1 MSRVEN
7 LLQQCTVKLS
17 LPGRM
22 GWGTGFF
29 VAPEWILTC
38 AHVVKKAEGE
48 PVQVRWQTQENWSQA
63 VVEELRPDP
72 YDLALLRVTLPT
84 DDYPPCVYLDGA
96 IQSRD
101 PLHLFGYPD
110 QEFDNG
116 CPVTFNCEGLTGDEP
131 GLIKFK
137 LGQVRPGMSGAPL
150 LNQRTGKV
158 CGIVKFTRDRSF
170 DLGGGAVPTTAI
182 LQQFPQLRELQ
193 QQFHQRD
200 RRWRDLVGKQADIDF
215 QPYLTAITTKYEKWW
230 QLYTLTDAESK
241 QRQSEDVT
249 PIFDFGLMVQMVE
262 KEEPEQRQEEKE
274 REQRQKEKVERFS
287 VLEGLRKYA
296 QEQVLLVGRPGSGK
310 STALARLLLEEATTV
325 LNSSPSANPPHS
337 PGLIHCP
344 EARQGLKS
352 LPNSPSRLKTTQ
364 PPIISPLQRTLAM
377 SQGFEPLADEL
388 LLHGR
393 GELRRIPVLVELRYW
408 QGSITQLIL
417 NAFTRNELP
426 LREAQLETLLSRS
439 LILFD
444 GVNELPSEEARSQLS
459 DFRRN
464 HPKVPMIFTTR
475 DLSLGGDLGIEK
487 KLEMQPLTEAQMQA
501 FIRAYLPEQA
511 EEMLRQLG
519 DRLRE
524 FGQTPL
530 LLWMLCSLFQ
540 QTNEIPENLGLVFRL
555 FTQGYERNLKQ
566 DVVIESD
573 RDWWKSVLQQLAWVM
588 MQGETPTE
596 LRVGIPR
603 EEAVQAIAQFLHG
616 KVAYGEDFARKCLR
630 DLQKYHLIQAG
641 TGNEELEFRH
651 QLIQEYYAAEALLA
665 RLPMLSDKVLKRE
678 YLNYLKWTEP
688 IALMLAL
695 VEDRRAV
702 QVVQLAL
709 EVDWRLGARLAGEV
723 KPEFQEQTVGYV
735 EALDVPAWL
744 KIQYL
749 EETRS
754 DSAIPGLLKLV
765 EDSDYRVRC
774 SAANALGYIG
784 SERAIPALLKLVE
797 DSHTYVRRR
806 AADALGYI
814 GSERAISAL
823 LKLVEDSDYG
833 VRCNAANALG
843 YIGSKR
849 AITVLLKLVKDSDCS
864 VRSSATDALGKI
876 GSERAITVLLKL
888 VKHSDSSVRY
898 RAAEALS
905 NISSQTAISAF
916 LELAK
921 DSDYYVRWM
930 ATISL
935 GKIGSERAISALLKL
950 VKDSDCNVRKSAA
963 YALVKIDSERV
974 IPTLL
979 KLVKHP
985 DSFVRSSATNSLV
998 KIGSERATTVLLK
1011 LVEDSDCSVRSSA
1024 AESLGNI
1031 SSQTAIT
1038 VLLKLVEDSNYSVR
1052 WSAAKALGNISSQ
1065 TAITALLK
1073 LVEDSNYSVRRR
1085 AADALGKIGSKRAIC
1100 ALLKLVED
1108 SDSDVRRSAAK
1119 ALGKIG
1125 SEKVIF
1131 ALFKLIKD
1139 SDSGVRSSA
1148 ADALGKIGSERTISA
1163 LLKLVEYSDYHVR
1176 SSAAYA
1182 LGKIGSETAIPS
1194 LLKRLEDSD
1203 SSVRRSAAEA
1213 LGKIGSQAAI
1223 PALLKLVEDSE
1234 YWVHRSA
1241 TDALGEIAKKNTEAI
1256 TQYLPHLLTLIPTD
1270 SGKNALS
1277 VILAIQENC
1286 KFYNYEI
1293 WQEAL
1298 SRG

>member
-72 YDLALLRVTLPT
+72 YDLALLRVRLPT

-101 PLHLFGYPD
+101 LLHLFGYPD

-116 CPVTFNCEGLTGDEP
+116 CPVTCNCEGFTGDEP

-158 CGIVKFTRDRSF
+158 CGMVKFTRDRSF

-182 LQQFPQLRELQ
+182 LEQFPQLRELQ
-193 QQFHQRD
+193 EKFHQRD

-215 QPYLTAITTKYEKWW
+215 QPYLTAITTKYKQWW

-262 KEEPEQRQEEKE
+262 KEEPEQRQKEKE

-310 STALARLLLEEATTV
+310 STALARLLLEEATTQRSEA
-325 LNSSPSANPPHS
+325 LTPSPS
-337 PGLIHCP
+337 
-344 EARQGLKS
+344 
-352 LPNSPSRLKTTQ
+352 PNS
-364 PPIISPLQRTLAM
+364 
-377 SQGFEPLADEL
+377 
-388 LLHGR
+388 GR
-393 GELRRIPVLVELRYW
+393 GELKRIPVLVELRYW

-426 LREAQLETLLSRS
+426 LTAAQLETLLSRS

-464 HPKVPMIFTTR
+464 HPTVPMIFTTR

-487 KLEMQPLTEAQMQA
+487 KLEMQPLTEAQMQD

-511 EEMLRQLG
+511 EEMLHQLG
-519 DRLRE
+519 ERLRE
-524 FGQTPL
+524 FGKTPL
-530 LLWMLCSLFQ
+530 LLWMLCDLFAET
-540 QTNEIPENLGLVFRL
+540 QTIPENLGLVFRL
-555 FTQGYERNLKQ
+555 FTQEYERNLKQ

-641 TGNEELEFRH
+641 TGNQELEFRH
-651 QLIQEYYAAEALLA
+651 QLIQEYYAAEALRE
-665 RLPMLSDKVLKRE
+665 RLPTLSDEVLKRE

-695 VEDRRAV
+695 VDDRRAV

-709 EVDWRLGARLAGEV
+709 DVDWQLGARLAGEV
-723 KPEFQEQTVGYV
+723 KPEFQEQTVRYV
-735 EALDVPAWL
+735 QALDVPAWL
-744 KIQYL
+744 KVEL
-749 EETRS
+749 LGETRS

-765 EDSDYRVRC
+765 EDSDSYVRRR
-774 SAANALGYIG
+774 AAEALGKIG
-784 SERAIPALLKLVE
+784 SNTAIPGLLKLVE
-797 DSHTYVRRR
+797 DSNSYVRRR
-806 AADALGYI
+806 AAEALGKI
-814 GSERAISAL
+814 GSNTAISVL
-823 LKLVEDSDYG
+823 LKLVEDSDYD
-833 VRCNAANALG
+833 VRRSAA
-843 YIGSKR
+843 
-849 AITVLLKLVKDSDCS
+849 
-864 VRSSATDALGKI
+864 DALDKI
-876 GSERAITVLLKL
+876 
-888 VKHSDSSVRY
+888 DS
-898 RAAEALS
+898 
-905 NISSQTAISAF
+905 NTAIS
-916 LELAK
+916 
-921 DSDYYVRWM
+921 
-930 ATISL
+930 
-935 GKIGSERAISALLKL
+935 G
-950 VKDSDCNVRKSAA
+950 
-963 YALVKIDSERV
+963 
-974 IPTLL
+974 
-979 KLVKHP
+979 
-985 DSFVRSSATNSLV
+985 
-998 KIGSERATTVLLK
+998 LLK
-1011 LVEDSDCSVRSSA
+1011 LVEDSDYDVRNRA
-1024 AESLGNI
+1024 AGALGEI
-1031 SSQTAIT
+1031 GTQTAISG
-1038 VLLKLVEDSNYSVR
+1038 LLKLVEHSDSDVR
-1052 WSAAKALGNISSQ
+1052 RIAANALGNIGSQTAIPGLLKLVGDSDSDVRRSAVKALGNISSP
-1065 TAITALLK
+1065 TAIPGLLK
-1073 LVEDSNYSVRRR
+1073 LV
-1085 AADALGKIGSKRAIC
+1085 G
-1100 ALLKLVED
+1100 D

-1119 ALGKIG
+1119 ALGNI
-1125 SEKVIF
+1125 SSPTAIP
-1131 ALFKLIKD
+1131 ALLKLVKNSD
-1139 SDSGVRSSA
+1139 SDVRSSA
-1148 ADALGKIGSERTISA
+1148 AKALGNISSPTAIPGLLKLVENSEFYVRSSAAEALGNIGSPTAIPA
-1163 LLKLVEYSDYHVR
+1163 LLKLVKDSDSDVR
-1176 SSAAYA
+1176 SSAAEA
-1182 LGKIGSETAIPS
+1182 LGNIGSPTAIPALLKIVEYSRYNVRMSATKALIKIGSHQAIPA
-1194 LLKRLEDSD
+1194 LLKLVKSYNF
-1203 SSVRRSAAEA
+1203 SVRSSAAEALGNIGSHQAIPALLQLVEHSNYFVCISAAEA
-1213 LGKIGSQAAI
+1213 LGKIGSHRAI
-1223 PALLKLVEDSE
+1223 PALLQLVENWDYFVRS
-1234 YWVHRSA
+1234 SA
-1241 TDALGEIAKKNTEAI
+1241 TDALCNIAKKDTRAS
-1256 TQYLPHLLTLIPTD
+1256 QYLPHLLTLIQTRYGQD
-1270 SGKNALS
+1270 AFRI
-1277 VILAIQENC
+1277 ILAIQENC

-1293 WQEAL
+1293 WQESL

>member
-17 LPGRM
+17 LPGR

-48 PVQVRWQTQENWSQA
+48 PIQVRWQMQENWSQA
-63 VVEELRPDP
+63 VVEELLADP

-84 DDYPPCVYLDGA
+84 DADPPCVYLDGE
-96 IQSRD
+96 IKSRD

-158 CGIVKFTRDRSF
+158 CGMVKFTRDRSF
-170 DLGGGAVPTTAI
+170 DLGGGAVPTTVI
-182 LQQFPQLRELQ
+182 LEQFPQLREFQ

-200 RRWRDLVGKQADIDF
+200 RRWRDLVLKQTEIDV
-215 QPYLTAITTKYEKWW
+215 QPYLTAITTKYKQWW

-241 QRQSEDVT
+241 KRQSQDVT
-249 PIFDFGLMVQMVE
+249 PIFDFGLIVQRVK
-262 KEEPEQRQEEKE
+262 KEE
-274 REQRQKEKVERFS
+274 REQPQEEKVERFS

-310 STALARLLLEEATTV
+310 STALARLLLEEATTQKSEF
-325 LNSSPSANPPHS
+325 LNNSDFSLCTQEALTPSPS
-337 PGLIHCP
+337 
-344 EARQGLKS
+344 
-352 LPNSPSRLKTTQ
+352 PNS
-364 PPIISPLQRTLAM
+364 
-377 SQGFEPLADEL
+377 
-388 LLHGR
+388 GR
-393 GELRRIPVLVELRYW
+393 GESTQIPVLVELRYW

-417 NAFTRNELP
+417 NAFTRHELP
-426 LREAQLETLLSRS
+426 LTAAQLETVLSRS

-475 DLSLGGDLGIEK
+475 DLSLGGDLVIEQ

-501 FIRAYLPEQA
+501 FIRAYVPEQA

-519 DRLRE
+519 ERLRE
-524 FGQTPL
+524 FGKTPL
-530 LLWMLCSLFQ
+530 LLWMLCDLFGET
-540 QTNEIPENLGLVFRL
+540 QTIPENLGLVFRL

-596 LRVGIPR
+596 LRVGIAR
-603 EEAVQAIAQFLHG
+603 EEAVQAIAQFLNG

-651 QLIQEYYAAEALLA
+651 QLIQEYYAAEALWE
-665 RLPMLSDKVLKRE
+665 RLPMLNDGVLKRE

-695 VEDRRAV
+695 VDDRRAV

-709 EVDWRLGARLAGEV
+709 AVDWRLGARLAGEV

-735 EALDVPAWL
+735 KALDVPAWL
-744 KIQYL
+744 KVQL
-749 EETRS
+749 LRETRS

-765 EDSDYRVRC
+765 EDSDYFVRESAVYALGDIGSQRAIHGLLKLVKDSDYFVPRIAVYALGKIGSQRAIPALLKFVEHSDYSVRISAADSLGKIGSERAISGLLKLVEDSDSDVCWRAADALGDIGSERAIPSLLKLMEHSDSDVC
-774 SAANALGYIG
+774 SSAAYALGKIGSERAIPGLLKLVEHSDFSVRWRAADALGDIGSERAIPGLLKLIEHSDFSVRSSATEALGEIGSQRAIPALLKLVKDSDYNVRSSAAESFGKIGSQMAIPALLKLVEDSDYSVRWRAANALCKIGSNAAISDLLKLVKHSDSDVRISTVDALGEIGSHQEIYALLKLVKDSDYNVRISTVNALGDIGSERAIPALLKLVKDSDYSVRWRAVYALGKIGSERAIPGLLKLAEHSDYSVCWRAADALGKIG

-797 DSHTYVRRR
+797 
-806 AADALGYI
+806 
-814 GSERAISAL
+814 
-823 LKLVEDSDYG
+823 
-833 VRCNAANALG
+833 
-843 YIGSKR
+843 
-849 AITVLLKLVKDSDCS
+849 
-864 VRSSATDALGKI
+864 
-876 GSERAITVLLKL
+876 
-888 VKHSDSSVRY
+888 HSD
-898 RAAEALS
+898 
-905 NISSQTAISAF
+905 F
-916 LELAK
+916 
-921 DSDYYVRWM
+921 D
-930 ATISL
+930 
-935 GKIGSERAISALLKL
+935 
-950 VKDSDCNVRKSAA
+950 
-963 YALVKIDSERV
+963 
-974 IPTLL
+974 
-979 KLVKHP
+979 
-985 DSFVRSSATNSLV
+985 
-998 KIGSERATTVLLK
+998 
-1011 LVEDSDCSVRSSA
+1011 
-1024 AESLGNI
+1024 
-1031 SSQTAIT
+1031 
-1038 VLLKLVEDSNYSVR
+1038 
-1052 WSAAKALGNISSQ
+1052 
-1065 TAITALLK
+1065 
-1073 LVEDSNYSVRRR
+1073 
-1085 AADALGKIGSKRAIC
+1085 
-1100 ALLKLVED
+1100 
-1108 SDSDVRRSAAK
+1108 
-1119 ALGKIG
+1119 
-1125 SEKVIF
+1125 
-1131 ALFKLIKD
+1131 
-1139 SDSGVRSSA
+1139 VRSSA
-1148 ADALGKIGSERTISA
+1148 ADALGKIGSERAIPA
-1163 LLKLVEYSDYHVR
+1163 LLQLVADSGSSVR
-1176 SSAAYA
+1176 RRAAYA
-1182 LGKIGSETAIPS
+1182 LGEIGSE
-1194 LLKRLEDSD
+1194 R
-1203 SSVRRSAAEA
+1203 
-1213 LGKIGSQAAI
+1213 AI
-1223 PALLKLVEDSE
+1223 PALLKLLEHSDSSVC
-1234 YWVHRSA
+1234 WNA
-1241 TDALGEIAKKNTEAI
+1241 AAALGNIAKKDTGAI

-1270 SGKNALS
+1270 SGKNAFS

>member
-17 LPGRM
+17 LPG

-38 AHVVKKAEGE
+38 AHVVKKSTGE
-48 PVQVRWQTQENWSQA
+48 PIRVRWQMQQNCSQA
-63 VVEELRPDP
+63 VVEELRPNP

-84 DDYPPCVYLDGA
+84 DANPPCVYLDGA

-101 PLHLFGYPD
+101 PLYLFGYPD
-110 QEFDNG
+110 REFDNG

-131 GLIKFK
+131 RLIKFK

-158 CGIVKFTRDRSF
+158 CGMVKFTRDRSF

-182 LQQFPQLRELQ
+182 LEQLPQLREFQ

-200 RRWRDLVGKQADIDF
+200 HRWRDLVLKPSEIDF

-230 QLYTLTDAESK
+230 QFYTLTDAESK
-241 QRQSEDVT
+241 QRQSQDVT
-249 PIFDFGLMVQMVE
+249 PIFDFGLIVQRVKKEEPEPPQEE
-262 KEEPEQRQEEKE
+262 KEPEQRQEK
-274 REQRQKEKVERFS
+274 KVERFS

-296 QEQVLLVGRPGSGK
+296 EQQVLLVGRPGSGK
-310 STALARLLLEEATTV
+310 STALARLLLEEATTA
-325 LNSSPSANPPHS
+325 LTPSPS
-337 PGLIHCP
+337 
-344 EARQGLKS
+344 
-352 LPNSPSRLKTTQ
+352 PNS
-364 PPIISPLQRTLAM
+364 
-377 SQGFEPLADEL
+377 
-388 LLHGR
+388 GR
-393 GELRRIPVLVELRYW
+393 GEFRKIPVLVELRYW

-417 NAFTRNELP
+417 NAFTRHELP
-426 LREAQLETLLSRS
+426 LTQAQLETVLSRC

-459 DFRRN
+459 TFRRN

-475 DLSLGGDLGIEK
+475 DLSLGGDLGIEQ

-501 FIRAYLPEQA
+501 FIQAYVPEQA

-519 DRLRE
+519 ERLRE

-540 QTNEIPENLGLVFRL
+540 QTNEIPENLGLVFRF

-603 EEAVQAIAQFLHG
+603 EEAVQAIAQFLNG

-651 QLIQEYYAAEALLA
+651 QLIQEYYAAEALRE
-665 RLPMLSDKVLKRE
+665 RLPTLSDGVLKRE

-695 VEDRRAV
+695 VDDRRAV

-709 EVDWRLGARLAGEV
+709 DVDWRLGARLAGEV
-723 KPEFQEQTVGYV
+723 KLEFQEQTVGYV

-744 KIQYL
+744 KVQHL

-754 DSAIPGLLKLV
+754 ETAIPGLLKLV
-765 EDSDYRVRC
+765 EDSDYNVRKI
-774 SAANALGYIG
+774 AAEALGEIG
-784 SERAIPALLKLVE
+784 SDRAIPALLKLVE
-797 DSHTYVRRR
+797 DSNYSVRCF
-806 AADALGYI
+806 AAYALGKI
-814 GSERAISAL
+814 GSERTIPAL
-823 LKLVEDSDYG
+823 LKLVEDSNYS
-833 VRCNAANALG
+833 VRRRTVEALG
-843 YIGSKR
+843 KIGSER
-849 AITVLLKLVKDSDCS
+849 TISALLKLVKDSDS
-864 VRSSATDALGKI
+864 DVRWSAAEALGKI

-888 VKHSDSSVRY
+888 VKY
-898 RAAEALS
+898 
-905 NISSQTAISAF
+905 
-916 LELAK
+916 
-921 DSDYYVRWM
+921 
-930 ATISL
+930 
-935 GKIGSERAISALLKL
+935 SE
-950 VKDSDCNVRKSAA
+950 
-963 YALVKIDSERV
+963 
-974 IPTLL
+974 
-979 KLVKHP
+979 
-985 DSFVRSSATNSLV
+985 
-998 KIGSERATTVLLK
+998 
-1011 LVEDSDCSVRSSA
+1011 
-1024 AESLGNI
+1024 
-1031 SSQTAIT
+1031 
-1038 VLLKLVEDSNYSVR
+1038 
-1052 WSAAKALGNISSQ
+1052 
-1065 TAITALLK
+1065 
-1073 LVEDSNYSVRRR
+1073 
-1085 AADALGKIGSKRAIC
+1085 
-1100 ALLKLVED
+1100 
-1108 SDSDVRRSAAK
+1108 
-1119 ALGKIG
+1119 
-1125 SEKVIF
+1125 
-1131 ALFKLIKD
+1131 
-1139 SDSGVRSSA
+1139 
-1148 ADALGKIGSERTISA
+1148 
-1163 LLKLVEYSDYHVR
+1163 
-1176 SSAAYA
+1176 
-1182 LGKIGSETAIPS
+1182 
-1194 LLKRLEDSD
+1194 

-1213 LGKIGSQAAI
+1213 LGKIGCETAI
-1223 PALLKLVEDSE
+1223 PTLTKLVKDSDYNVRWSAAEALEKIGCERAISALLKLVEDSDYNVRKIAAHALVKNDSERAITAFLKLVKDSDSDVRWSAAKALGKIGSNKTITALLKLVKDSDSDVRSSAAEALGEIGSETAIPTLLKLVNDSDYNVRWSVAKALGKIGSETAIPTLLKLVEDSDYDVRRSAADALGKIGSETAIPNLLKLVEDPDYNVRSNAENVLGKIGYDRVIFALVKLIKNSDSDVRWSAANALGKIGSDRVISALLKLVDDSDYNVRRSAADVLGKIGSDRAISALLKLVDDSDYNVRRSAADALGKIGSQTAIPPLVKLVEDSE
-1234 YWVHRSA
+1234 YWVRRSA
-1241 TDALGEIAKKNTEAI
+1241 VDALRNIAKKDIEAI
-1256 TQYLPHLLTLIPTD
+1256 TQYLPHILTLIPTD
-1270 SGKNALS
+1270 SGEDALRI
-1277 VILAIQENC
+1277 ILAIQENC

>member
-1 MSRVEN
+1 MSRVEE

-17 LPGRM
+17 LPGR

-38 AHVVKKAEGE
+38 AHVVKKAAGE
-48 PVQVRWQTQENWSQA
+48 PIQVRWQMQENWSQA
-63 VVEELRPDP
+63 VVEELLPDP

-84 DDYPPCVYLDGA
+84 DADPPCVYLDGE
-96 IQSRD
+96 IKSRD
-101 PLHLFGYPD
+101 PLYLFGYPD

-131 GLIKFK
+131 RLIKFK

-170 DLGGGAVPTTAI
+170 DLGGGAVPTTVI
-182 LQQFPQLRELQ
+182 LEQFPQLREFQ

-200 RRWRDLVGKQADIDF
+200 RRWRDLVLKQTEIDV
-215 QPYLTAITTKYEKWW
+215 QPYLTAVTTKYEKWW

-241 QRQSEDVT
+241 KRQSQDVT
-249 PIFDFGLMVQMVE
+249 PIFDFGLMVQRVK
-262 KEEPEQRQEEKE
+262 KEEPEQPQEK
-274 REQRQKEKVERFS
+274 KVERFS

-310 STALARLLLEEATTV
+310 STALARLLLEEATTQKSEF
-325 LNSSPSANPPHS
+325 LNNSDFSLCTQEALTPSPS
-337 PGLIHCP
+337 
-344 EARQGLKS
+344 
-352 LPNSPSRLKTTQ
+352 PNS
-364 PPIISPLQRTLAM
+364 
-377 SQGFEPLADEL
+377 
-388 LLHGR
+388 GR
-393 GELRRIPVLVELRYW
+393 GESTRIPVLVELRYW

-417 NAFTRNELP
+417 NAFTRHELP
-426 LREAQLETLLSRS
+426 LTAAQLETVLSRS

-475 DLSLGGDLGIEK
+475 DLSLGGDLGIEQ
-487 KLEMQPLTEAQMQA
+487 KLEMQPLTPEQMQA

-511 EEMLRQLG
+511 EEMLRHLG

-530 LLWMLCSLFQ
+530 LLWMLCGLFK

-596 LRVGIPR
+596 LRVGIAR
-603 EEAVQAIAQFLHG
+603 EEAVQAIAQFLNG

-651 QLIQEYYAAEALLA
+651 QLIQEYYAAEALRE
-665 RLPMLSDKVLKRE
+665 RLPTLSDGVLKRE

-695 VEDRRAV
+695 VDDRRAV

-709 EVDWRLGARLAGEV
+709 DVDWQLGARLAGEV
-723 KPEFQEQTVGYV
+723 KLEFQEQTVGYV

-744 KIQYL
+744 KVPHL
-749 EETRS
+749 GETRS
-754 DSAIPGLLKLV
+754 DSAIPALLQLVADSDSYVRGRAAYALGKIGSETAITGLLKLV
-765 EDSDYRVRC
+765 ADSDSYVRGRATDALGKIGPEKAILGLLQLVEHSNFRVRRSAAESLGKIGSERAIPTLIQLVQHSDYYVRRSAAESLGKIGSEAAIPTLLQLVKNSHSDVCRRAAAESLGKIGSEAAIPALLQLVKDSDYYVRG
-774 SAANALGYIG
+774 SAAEALGKIGWERVIPALLQLVQHSDSDVRWSAAEALGKIG
-784 SERAIPALLKLVE
+784 SERAIPALLQLVQHS
-797 DSHTYVRRR
+797 DSDVRRR
-806 AADALGYI
+806 TAEALGEI
-814 GSERAISAL
+814 GSERAIPAL
-823 LKLVEDSDYG
+823 LQLVADSHSD
-833 VRCNAANALG
+833 VRRRTA
-843 YIGSKR
+843 
-849 AITVLLKLVKDSDCS
+849 
-864 VRSSATDALGKI
+864 DALGKI
-876 GSERAITVLLKL
+876 GSERAIPALLQL
-888 VKHSDSSVRY
+888 VADSHSDVR
-898 RAAEALS
+898 RSAVAA
-905 NISSQTAISAF
+905 
-916 LELAK
+916 
-921 DSDYYVRWM
+921 
-930 ATISL
+930 L
-935 GKIGSERAISALLKL
+935 GKIGSEAAISALLQL
-950 VKDSDCNVRKSAA
+950 VKDSDF
-963 YALVKIDSERV
+963 Y
-974 IPTLL
+974 
-979 KLVKHP
+979 
-985 DSFVRSSATNSLV
+985 
-998 KIGSERATTVLLK
+998 
-1011 LVEDSDCSVRSSA
+1011 
-1024 AESLGNI
+1024 
-1031 SSQTAIT
+1031 
-1038 VLLKLVEDSNYSVR
+1038 
-1052 WSAAKALGNISSQ
+1052 
-1065 TAITALLK
+1065 
-1073 LVEDSNYSVRRR
+1073 VRRS
-1085 AADALGKIGSKRAIC
+1085 AVAALGKIGSETAIPALLQLVKDSDFYVRRIAAEALGKIGWERAIPS
-1100 ALLKLVED
+1100 LLKLVED
-1108 SDSDVRRSAAK
+1108 SDSDVRRSAAE

-1125 SEKVIF
+1125 W
-1131 ALFKLIKD
+1131 
-1139 SDSGVRSSA
+1139 
-1148 ADALGKIGSERTISA
+1148 ER
-1163 LLKLVEYSDYHVR
+1163 
-1176 SSAAYA
+1176 
-1182 LGKIGSETAIPS
+1182 AIPS
-1194 LLKRLEDSD
+1194 LLKLVEDSD
-1203 SSVRRSAAEA
+1203 SDVRRSAAEA
-1213 LGKIGSQAAI
+1213 LGKIGWERAI
-1223 PALLKLVEDSE
+1223 PSLLKLVEDSDSDVRRIAAE
-1234 YWVHRSA
+1234 ALDKIGWERAIPGLFKLVEDSNYYVRRIAAEALGKIGWERAIPSLLKLVEDSDSDVRKSA
-1241 TDALGEIAKKNTEAI
+1241 TEALGNIAKKDTGAI

-1270 SGKNALS
+1270 SGEDVLS